1 MPKSIL
7 VLDDDP
13 NFRELLVR
21 ILHPTGFQ
29 VVEAATADEALA
41 ADARADY
48 VLAIVDFRLPE
59 VNGMQFVE
67 RLRACGLNT
76 PVIFISALACD
87 PKTFNFLRNI
97 LRVSLVLQKP
107 IDPNLFLQQ
116 IDVLL
121 PQDRQSNA
129 VSSTYEERAV
139 ARPTQVDQAEQ
150 IRTKEKFQTTV
161 QNAQRDLAAKMPQ
174 EWNNLA
180 TSLRAF
186 QHDLKNPVAREQAL
200 MQAHKL
206 RGTAGSLGLMKV
218 SDAAAKIEDFTKLLD
233 PQDALQEEILWLEIF
248 RALADGESAL
258 SGLTQGSQP
267 EQPIEEHALPN
278 LVLFLGNERTFRT
291 GERLQFPLAAHITF
305 TDSPVQ
311 AALKAGSTRFDAA
324 VLDLSMPD
332 KKGVFNLARALRIN
346 GLNDALP
353 LAFVESAN
361 EKLEEAERVFY
372 GCTTALKAPCTH
384 QAFEL
389 SLRTLAAV
397 KHSKPVRI
405 LTVDDDPILTSLT
418 ERVLRGEGMA
428 VSTLNQP
435 INIME
440 TLEKTQ
446 PDLVLLDVIMPGLSG
461 YDVCR
466 LVRKSEKWNEIP
478 IVFLTSKSDAQGR
491 AAAFYAG
498 ANDFLSKPIIAEEL
512 IARVK
517 GQLKRDWQ
525 KRQQGSTDQITGL
538 PTKESFLVGAED
550 FFLSAV
556 QSGGQMSLCLIEVDD
571 FDKLDT
577 YGMFAKLNVL
587 STFAKLI
594 ISRFTPEVLRGRWE
608 ESGFALAFRNEQGST
623 VEKASEL
630 LAGELE
636 PITFMG
642 DIGGTFSVRVR
653 TASAHY
659 PQETMSLSALVDAAK
674 YRLASPKAFR

>member
-1 MPKSIL
+1 MPRSIL
-7 VLDDDP
+7 ILDDDA
-13 NFRELLVR
+13 NFRELLAR
-21 ILHPTGFQ
+21 ILAPTGFEIIQ
-29 VVEAATADEALA
+29 AGSADEALA

-48 VLAIVDFRLPE
+48 VLAIVDFRMPE
-59 VNGMQFVE
+59 VNGVQFIE
-67 RLRACGLNT
+67 RLRAGGLNT
-76 PVIFISALACD
+76 PVVFVSAQACD

-97 LRVSLVLQKP
+97 LKVSLVLQKP

-121 PQDRQSNA
+121 PQ
-129 VSSTYEERAV
+129 E
-139 ARPTQVDQAEQ
+139 RPTQPGSSSSERLASPTPTPAEESEQ
-150 IRTKEKFQTTV
+150 LRAKKKFETTV

-174 EWNNLA
+174 EWASLA
-180 TSLRAF
+180 TALRAF
-186 QHDLKNPVAREQAL
+186 QHDLSSPAARGEAL

-218 SDAAAKIEDFTKLLD
+218 SEAAAKIEDYTKLLD
-233 PQDALQEEILWLEIF
+233 PLDTLQEEILWLEIF
-248 RALADGESAL
+248 RALADGEAAL
-258 SGLTQGSQP
+258 SGVTQASQP
-267 EQPIEEHALPN
+267 EQPIEEHALPSR
-278 LVLFLGNERTFRT
+278 VLFLGNERSVQRS
-291 GERLQFPLAAHITF
+291 EHQESPIAAKVTF

-311 AALKAGSTRFDAA
+311 AALKAGATRYDAA
-324 VLDLSMPD
+324 VLDLSMPN

-353 LAFVESAN
+353 IAFLESGNETVEP
-361 EKLEEAERVFY
+361 AERVFY
-372 GCTTALKAPCTH
+372 GSTVVLKAPCS
-384 QAFEL
+384 QQEFEL
-389 SLRTLAAV
+389 CLRRLAAV

-418 ERVLRGEGMA
+418 ERVLSSEGMA

-440 TLEKTQ
+440 TLEREQ
-446 PDLVLLDVIMPGLSG
+446 PDLLLLDVIMPGLSG

-466 LVRKSEKWNEIP
+466 LVRKSEKWGEIP
-478 IVFLTSKSDAQGR
+478 IIFLTSKSDAQGR

-498 ANDFLSKPIIAEEL
+498 ANDFLAKPIIAEEL

-525 KRQQGSTDQITGL
+525 KRQQGSTDQVTGM
-538 PTKESFLVGAED
+538 PTEESFLIGAED

-556 QSGGQMSLCLIEVDD
+556 QSGGQMSLCLLEIHE
-571 FDKLDT
+571 FEELDR

-594 ISRFTPEVLRGRWE
+594 GSRFTPEVLRGRWQ
-608 ESGFALAFRNEQGST
+608 ESGFALAFRNEDGTT

-630 LAGELE
+630 LVGELE

-642 DIGGTFSVRVR
+642 DLGGTFSVRVR
-653 TASAHY
+653 CASAHY
-659 PQETMSLSALVDAAK
+659 PQETMSLSALLDAAK